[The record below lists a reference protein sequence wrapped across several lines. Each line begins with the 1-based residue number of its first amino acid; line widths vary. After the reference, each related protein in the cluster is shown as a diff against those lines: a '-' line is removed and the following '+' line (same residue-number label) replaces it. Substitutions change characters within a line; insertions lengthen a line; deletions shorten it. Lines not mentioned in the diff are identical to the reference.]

1 MQGSWVILS
10 AHKQSIW
17 ISENWVSTCFGS
29 CCLTSA
35 VHVRCSPLSQRFR
48 VRSPLPAGTIL
59 QQSFPLIHQK
69 TWGTWDV
76 MCWVQLFR
84 SPKMLP
90 GVKISAI
97 SESNSSRQMSRTLT
111 CAWSL
116 PKCPRLPFSQFVD
129 HCLQNPSDVA
139 ENARHR
145 KTAHVSVELI
155 ILPSYKRSG
164 NSRLCRFLARHQASL
179 STKIL
184 FLASTNLKE
193 CFPKGR
199 QHSPGQTC
207 ILHSKKVHCFF
218 PRYFYSCGKHS
229 SCVRAIMQDSG
240 CIRSCRILD
249 LWVSAEIA
257 SNAEEDWWGHSFFQ
271 GS

>member
-1 MQGSWVILS
+1 MRNMGCNVLGPAVPVTKNVAWGKNIRDFG
-10 AHKQSIW
+10 KQFLAP
-17 ISENWVSTCFGS
+17 NVPHLDL
-29 CCLTSA
+29 CLTWTHRLEYTA
-35 VHVRCSPLSQRFR
+35 
-48 VRSPLPAGTIL
+48 
-59 QQSFPLIHQK
+59 
-69 TWGTWDV
+69 
-76 MCWVQLFR
+76 
-84 SPKMLP
+84 
-90 GVKISAI
+90 
-97 SESNSSRQMSRTLT
+97 
-111 CAWSL
+111 L
-116 PKCPRLPFSQFVD
+116 PKCPRLPFSQFD

-139 ENARHR
+139 ENAGHS

-184 FLASTNLKE
+184 FFAGTNLKE

-229 SCVRAIMQDSG
+229 SCVRAVMQDSG

>member
-1 MQGSWVILS
+1 MLWHLWIMLLFLFLLSFLHFENTSKKCSGCEWTLATIRTGGHSKNNMFHMQGSWVILS

-17 ISENWVSTCFGS
+17 TSENWVSTCFGS

-111 CAWSL
+111 CAWL
-116 PKCPRLPFSQFVD
+116 TWTHRLEYTVCTS
-129 HCLQNPSDVA
+129 
-139 ENARHR
+139 
-145 KTAHVSVELI
+145 
-155 ILPSYKRSG
+155 
-164 NSRLCRFLARHQASL
+164 
-179 STKIL
+179 
-184 FLASTNLKE
+184 
-193 CFPKGR
+193 
-199 QHSPGQTC
+199 
-207 ILHSKKVHCFF
+207 
-218 PRYFYSCGKHS
+218 
-229 SCVRAIMQDSG
+229 
-240 CIRSCRILD
+240 
-249 LWVSAEIA
+249 
-257 SNAEEDWWGHSFFQ
+257 
-271 GS
+271 